1 MIQDQGSYKLP
12 PVFIKVNTRGLTTLL
27 IQKLMTAGAPR
38 DKELVTLKLLAK
50 WSEYTFLSP

>member
-12 PVFIKVNTRGLTTLL
+12 PVFIKVNTRGLTTLV

-38 DKELVTLKLLAK
+38 DKELVKLLNC
-50 WSEYTFLSP
+50 